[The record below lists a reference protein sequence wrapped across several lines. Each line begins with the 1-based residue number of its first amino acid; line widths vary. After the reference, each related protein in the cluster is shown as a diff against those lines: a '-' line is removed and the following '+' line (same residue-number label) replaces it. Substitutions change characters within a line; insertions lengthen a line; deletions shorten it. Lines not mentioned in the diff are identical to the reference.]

1 MRRNGRILVAD
12 DEEIIRDVLADL
24 LTSESYTVD
33 LAKNGSQTLEMIREG
48 EYGALLLDLIMPDM
62 DGLQVLEELQDFKN
76 RPEVIILTAY
86 ASLEKA
92 VKATRLGAF
101 DFIAKPFKN
110 DELLLAV
117 KNALEHRHLLEE
129 NQRLRNTLH
138 ERYSFHNI
146 VGKSAGIQKVFDL
159 ISQTAPRRSTI
170 LIQGESGTGKEL
182 VAKAIHAYSDR
193 ANAPFIALNCGN
205 IPSELLESEL
215 FGHVR
220 GAFTG
225 ATSTKRGL
233 FEAANGGTLFL
244 DEVTTISLEI
254 QSKLLR
260 VIQEKEFRRLG
271 GLENIKVDVRIIAAS
286 NSDLY
291 AAVQQRTFRDD
302 LYYRLNVIAIK
313 IPPLRERPEDI
324 PLLTEHFIKKY
335 SEENRRNNFEVD
347 PAAMKILMDYQWPGN
362 VRELENVIERAVVL
376 APGSRVTSDLF
387 PNNISMPPPEAS
399 FLFNQE
405 PISLKEKV
413 GRYEKKLILAA
424 LEKTNWNQK
433 KAAQLL
439 SINATTLSEKLKR
452 LNIKNRSTLNVRM
465 FHVKTNRSLHV
476 AVSARYFIGTSDWF
490 LTCNVPTCNGGFLL
504 HLTSLRVTDT
514 VINEIFL
521 GGMYAEI
528 CCSVCHA
535 SLDTHFE
542 GNSISSGRLH
552 AGCCF
557 LQSTS
562 I

>member
-1 MRRNGRILVAD
+1 MRANGRILVAD

-33 LAKNGSQTLEMIREG
+33 LAKNGSQTLKMIRERD
-48 EYGALLLDLIMPDM
+48 YGALLLDLIMPDM
-62 DGLQVLEELQDFKN
+62 DGLQVLEELQDFEN

-92 VKATRLGAF
+92 IKATKLGAF
-101 DFIAKPFKN
+101 NFIAKPFKN

-129 NQRLRNTLH
+129 NQRLRNTLY

-146 VGKSAGIQKVFDL
+146 VGKGAGMKNVFDL

-193 ANAPFIALNCGN
+193 AGEPFIALNCGN

-324 PLLTEHFIKKY
+324 PLLIEHFIKKY

-452 LNIKNRSTLNVRM
+452 LNIKNR
-465 FHVKTNRSLHV
+465 
-476 AVSARYFIGTSDWF
+476 
-490 LTCNVPTCNGGFLL
+490 
-504 HLTSLRVTDT
+504 
-514 VINEIFL
+514 
-521 GGMYAEI
+521 
-528 CCSVCHA
+528 
-535 SLDTHFE
+535 
-542 GNSISSGRLH
+542 
-552 AGCCF
+552 
-557 LQSTS
+557 
-562 I
+562 

>member
-1 MRRNGRILVAD
+1 MHANGRILVAD
-12 DEEIIRDVLADL
+12 DERIIRDVLEDL

-33 LAKNGSQTLEMIREG
+33 LAKNGSQTLKMVRER
-48 EYGALLLDLIMPDM
+48 EYEALLLDLMMPDM
-62 DGLQVLEELQDFKN
+62 DGIQILEELQDFEN

-92 VKATRLGAF
+92 IQATKLGAF

-146 VGKSAGIQKVFDL
+146 VGKSSGMQDVFDL
-159 ISQTAPRRSTI
+159 ICQTAPRRSTI

-193 ANAPFIALNCGN
+193 ADAPFIALNCGN

-225 ATSTKRGL
+225 ATSAKRGL

-244 DEVTTISLEI
+244 DEVTTISLET

-291 AAVQQRTFRDD
+291 TAVQQRTFRDD

-335 SEENRRNNFEVD
+335 GEENRRNNFEMD
-347 PAAMKILMDYQWPGN
+347 PSAMKILMDCQWPGN

-376 APGSRVTSDLF
+376 APGNRITADLF

-413 GRYEKKLILAA
+413 GRYERKLILAA
-424 LEKTNWNQK
+424 LEETNWNQK

-439 SINATTLSEKLKR
+439 SVNATTLSEKLKR
-452 LNIKNRSTLNVRM
+452 LKIKNR
-465 FHVKTNRSLHV
+465 
-476 AVSARYFIGTSDWF
+476 
-490 LTCNVPTCNGGFLL
+490 
-504 HLTSLRVTDT
+504 
-514 VINEIFL
+514 
-521 GGMYAEI
+521 
-528 CCSVCHA
+528 
-535 SLDTHFE
+535 
-542 GNSISSGRLH
+542 
-552 AGCCF
+552 
-557 LQSTS
+557 
-562 I
+562 